1 LANIKVQLIRLCA
14 AASLYLLLVE
24 ELGMRSSPFDSA
36 VAGESVLITETGME
50 PLELLGRV
58 GSTSF
63 VIADSR
69 RPFFPESLNP
79 YELMSAALG
88 SCTAMILRLHANQ
101 MGLALSRI
109 QVSVSHHSGYP
120 ETTAL
125 FERTIILEG
134 SISAEDK
141 RQLLEAAQRG
151 PVDLSLRGGAE
162 IRTTLSTDNYLA
174 SPPAT
179 SDYLSDISQAVAA
192 GQGTFS
198 HTD

>member
-1 LANIKVQLIRLCA
+1 
-14 AASLYLLLVE
+14 
-24 ELGMRSSPFDSA
+24 MRSDPLDSA
-36 VAGESVLITETGME
+36 LAGRSVLISETGME
-50 PLELLGRV
+50 PLQLLGYV

-63 VIADSR
+63 VIAGSR
-69 RPFFPESLNP
+69 RPFCPESLNP
-79 YELMSAALG
+79 YELMGAALG
-88 SCTAMILRLHANQ
+88 SCTAMFLRLHADR
-101 MGLALSRI
+101 MGLALRRI
-109 QVSVSHHSGYP
+109 QVSVSYHSGYP
-120 ETTAL
+120 ETMAL
-125 FERTIILEG
+125 FERTILLEG

-141 RQLLEAAQRG
+141 LQLLEAAQRG

-174 SPPAT
+174 APPAT